1 MDCLPNN
8 LLTVKLHACCTELSS
23 LRLLYSYL
31 VQQEQRIRLDKLWLE
46 IFSGVPKGSILGPL
60 SYDIFLCDLFLFTS
74 KHRNTNVSYIS
85 ICQIGAKSKPS

>member
-8 LLTVKLHACCTELSS
+8 LLTVKLHDCCTELSS

-46 IFSGVPKGSILGPL
+46 IFSGVPKRSI

-85 ICQIGAKSKPS
+85 ICKIGAKSKPS

>member
-23 LRLLYSYL
+23 LRLLYFYL

-46 IFSGVPKGSILGPL
+46 IFSGVPKGSI
-60 SYDIFLCDLFLFTS
+60 SYDIFLYDLFLFTS
-74 KHRNTNVSYIS
+74 KHRNINVSYIS